1 MFAVVICEDNYIDFY
16 KQHLIS
22 LKVDLSNIISPKEL
36 SPLASDI
43 YNNYLLKRADAVIIL
58 TPKDSFNFYF
68 SKVCK
73 THYEINKIITVV
85 NNSDNQEIFQSI
97 GVKDILD
104 FNYFAKEAIDKYLN
118 EEKKACI

>member
-1 MFAVVICEDNYIDFY
+1 MFAVVICEDNYLDFY

-58 TPKDSFNFYF
+58 TPKDSFNFYI

-85 NNSDNQEIFQSI
+85 NNSDNKEIFQAI

>member
-1 MFAVVICEDNYIDFY
+1 MFAVVICEDNYLDFY

-58 TPKDSFNFYF
+58 TPKDSFNFYI

-73 THYEINKIITVV
+73 TYYEINKIITVV